1 MIERYPCRPYMSNA
15 WEYKEDDWYE
25 HKNLKFSFRTIERFD
40 TQKDKSILSKMR
52 KKHAEGKLVKSGQS
66 FPHIIPDWE
75 YPGGKRK
82 AIDPKNNEK
91 MMTVSCY
98 KTIILKPP
106 RFSADSLGFSL
117 DKKGYPIHNSLR
129 HIPRDFPT
137 PPESLED
144 VEKQVKKLNRDFY
157 MDFPTWLGHHS
168 REGWEIFKISRD
180 FRDGSQEK
188 RTWCVFRRKK

>member
-1 MIERYPCRPYMSNA
+1 MSNA

-25 HKNLKFSFRTIERFD
+25 HKGLNFTIGRLKSFNTRN
-40 TQKDKSILSKMR
+40 DKSILSKVR
-52 KKHAEGKLVKSGQS
+52 KECSEGKLVKSGQLYL
-66 FPHIIPDWE
+66 HIIPDEQE

-82 AIDPKNNEK
+82 EIDPKNNEK
-91 MMTVSCY
+91 MMTVSY
-98 KTIILKPP
+98 YEIITLELP
-106 RFSADSLGFSL
+106 RFSRNYLGFSL

-129 HIPRDFPT
+129 HFSRDFPT
-137 PPESLED
+137 PPESFAD
-144 VEKQVKKLNRDFY
+144 AEKQVKKLNRGLY